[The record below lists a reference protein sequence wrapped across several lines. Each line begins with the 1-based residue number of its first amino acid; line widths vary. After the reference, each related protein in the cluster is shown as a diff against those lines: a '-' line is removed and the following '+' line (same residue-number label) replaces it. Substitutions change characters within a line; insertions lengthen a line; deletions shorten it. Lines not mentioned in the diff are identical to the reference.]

1 MDNFAIITVGNA
13 EEPVCKSCSEQSRSP
28 REEEIVNAR
37 LPLISWLVIA
47 SVWVLVSST
56 TIPCLPVA
64 AQRIPQQIGPIS
76 SESAYLAFGAAEAN
90 AILFPITVRHFG
102 GWNSH
107 LAIMNAADIPALVT
121 VQFYAGGAPPLYS
134 TPPHSVPP
142 HSTWYLDLE
151 DIPELG
157 ENFRGS
163 AYVTSNQRVVAVDHQ
178 VGPGSMAY
186 AAFPAGER
194 LHAPLLARNY
204 YGWNSCLAIQN
215 ASNSPSEVFISY
227 SDGLTTSFPL
237 SPYAGTLL
245 CQDTEPHP
253 WGTLGAL
260 ITSTT
265 DSLAGVSLLFGP
277 QENSV
282 AIELLRQGYLDLE
295 LHTIARETYD
305 HSSLF
310 GLFNTSPL
318 TTNVAVTYSF
328 GLTSSQTLGP
338 YAQSTVDQD
347 SEPLPTGTL
356 GFASLHA
363 FTSPI
368 AAAVLLT
375 GTGEIPVDNPDWSY
389 AFPSLPG
396 LSEISPTETALVPLF
411 YKGVG
416 ISPTWATMVEIR
428 NRETVTATVQGTF
441 FDENGTAFPLSNT
454 IFLPPGGR
462 YFLWSEALT
471 EIGDGLYSLYLVADQ
486 SLSVLVIPLIQGA
499 GPALPELSASYK
511 TVHPSE
517 PAPRE
522 AVTFTLVLSNT
533 GRAPAEGVW
542 VQDVLP
548 SGLNYISGTLEATA
562 GTYGIQNGVITWT
575 GSITTGQPVTLSFAT
590 GLDPD
595 LEPGTHLTNT
605 VDIFWGY
612 EHLQRSAVL
621 TAPCFPVTTT
631 YFTYEP
637 MYPLAGEPITLTAYA
652 EGSEPISYFWSLGDG
667 GTAFSQVVAHSYA
680 HPGPYT
686 VILMAMNC
694 DHTGLAGYYRLIR
707 VNAMLIYLPVVL
719 RAIP

>member
-1 MDNFAIITVGNA
+1 M
-13 EEPVCKSCSEQSRSP
+13 
-28 REEEIVNAR
+28 NAR
-37 LPLISWLVIA
+37 RPLVSWLVIA
-47 SVWVLVSST
+47 SVLALVSST
-56 TIPCLPVA
+56 TIPFSPVA
-64 AQRIPQQIGPIS
+64 AQRTPQQIGIA
-76 SESAYLAFGAAEAN
+76 SESAYLAFSRAEAN
-90 AILFPITVRHFG
+90 AVLFPIAVRHFG

-107 LAIMNAADIPALVT
+107 LAIMNVASTQALVT
-121 VQFYAGGAPPLYS
+121 VQFYAGGAPPFYS
-134 TPPHSVPP
+134 TPPHPVPP
-142 HSTWYLDLE
+142 RSTWYLDLE

-163 AYVTSNQRVVAVDHQ
+163 AYVTSNQPVVAVDHQ
-178 VGPGSMAY
+178 VGPGNMAY

-194 LHAPLLARNY
+194 LYAPLLARNY

-215 ASNSPSEVFISY
+215 ASSTPSNVFVSY
-227 SDGLTTSFPL
+227 SDGFTTSFPL
-237 SPYAGTLL
+237 SAYAGTLL
-245 CQDTEPHP
+245 CQDMEPHH

-282 AIELLRQGYLDLE
+282 AIELLKQGYLNLE
-295 LHTIARETYD
+295 LHTIAKETYN

-310 GLFNTSPL
+310 ALLNTSPL
-318 TTNVAVTYSF
+318 TTNVAITYSL
-328 GLTSSQTLGP
+328 GLTSSRTLGP
-338 YAQSTVDQD
+338 YAQSILDQD
-347 SEPLPTGTL
+347 AEPLPTGTL
-356 GFASLHA
+356 GFAFLHA

-428 NRETVTATVQGTF
+428 NRGAVTATVQGTF
-441 FDENGTAFPLSNT
+441 FDETGTAFPLSNT
-454 IFLPPGGR
+454 ISLPPGGR

-471 EIGDGLYSLYLVADQ
+471 EIADGLFSLYLVADQ
-486 SLSVLVIPLIQGA
+486 SLSVLVIPLTLGA

-533 GRAPAEGVW
+533 GRAPAEGVR
-542 VQDVLP
+542 VRDVLP

-575 GSITTGQPVTLSFAT
+575 GSITTGLPVSLTFAT

-595 LEPGTHLTNT
+595 LEPGTRLTNT
-605 VDIFWGY
+605 ADIFWGY
-612 EHLQRSAVL
+612 EHLQRSAVV

-637 MYPLAGEPITLTAYA
+637 VYPLAGEPMTLTAYA
-652 EGSEPISYFWSLGDG
+652 EGSEPIVYLWSFGDG
-667 GTAFSQVVAHSYA
+667 GNASGRVVIHTYA
-680 HPGPYT
+680 HPGPYE
-686 VILMAMNC
+686 VILMALNC
-694 DHTGLAGYYRLIR
+694 DHTGIAGYYRLIR

-719 RAIP
+719 RAVP